1 MFAKLG
7 TTAFD
12 YRRGV
17 LLVATFV
24 MVVAAAWGTGV
35 FGALVGG
42 GFEDPDSESERAI
55 VRAEQALGRQADDVV
70 VIYAHDKLTVEDP
83 AFEQAVTGVLD
94 ALPSDAV
101 TATTSY
107 WSTDSPAFVSS
118 DGRSTFAT
126 IQLRGDTEGDR
137 EAAYEQITDA
147 LAAPGFDVL
156 RGGDIAVGYDIG
168 HQVEADITRAEIISL
183 PILLVL
189 LLVVFGGLAA
199 AGLPLLIGGVAILG
213 AFLSLRLISTLTDV
227 SIFAINI
234 VTMLG
239 LGLAI
244 DYALFIVSRYR
255 EELAARPRSAVP
267 ETEREQL
274 RAALSV
280 TMQTAGRTVAIS
292 AVVVAVALA
301 SLLFFPQ
308 LFLRSMGLG
317 GISAVVVAVV
327 AALTVLPAML
337 AVLGRRIDALRLPL
351 PRRSRRTAGEGG
363 WSRLA
368 RTVMRR
374 PVPVA
379 AATIAVLALLGA
391 PALGASF
398 GGVDVRVLPEGTE
411 SRVATETLQREF
423 PASTASPV
431 EIVVSGASASD
442 LDPYVQSLADLP
454 GADDATV
461 TGARADTAVVEVGF
475 TGGPLEDEARDL
487 VGAVREV
494 PPPPGAEV
502 LVTGQTAGF
511 EDLLASLADNAPLA
525 VGFVIATTLVLL
537 FLAFGSVV
545 LPIKAVLMNVLS
557 LGATVGVLVWG
568 FQDGNLAGLLGFTE
582 TGTIEATQ
590 PVLILA
596 IAFGLSM
603 DYEVFLLSRIREEW
617 DSTGDNTAAVAAG
630 LQRTGSIITSAAA
643 LILVVFLAFAT
654 SGITFIQMVGIG
666 LAAAVVVD
674 ATIVR
679 ALLVPATMRLL
690 GRANW
695 WLPRPLAVVYERFG
709 LHEAPPAVATAP
721 PAQAQPKEP
730 VSASR

>member
-1 MFAKLG
+1 
-7 TTAFD
+7 
-12 YRRGV
+12 
-17 LLVATFV
+17 
-24 MVVAAAWGTGV
+24 
-35 FGALVGG
+35 
-42 GFEDPDSESERAI
+42 
-55 VRAEQALGRQADDVV
+55 
-70 VIYAHDKLTVEDP
+70 
-83 AFEQAVTGVLD
+83 
-94 ALPSDAV
+94 
-101 TATTSY
+101 
-107 WSTDSPAFVSS
+107 
-118 DGRSTFAT
+118 
-126 IQLRGDTEGDR
+126 
-137 EAAYEQITDA
+137 
-147 LAAPGFDVL
+147 
-156 RGGDIAVGYDIG
+156 
-168 HQVEADITRAEIISL
+168 
-183 PILLVL
+183 
-189 LLVVFGGLAA
+189 
-199 AGLPLLIGGVAILG
+199 
-213 AFLSLRLISTLTDV
+213 
-227 SIFAINI
+227 
-234 VTMLG
+234 
-239 LGLAI
+239 
-244 DYALFIVSRYR
+244 
-255 EELAARPRSAVP
+255 
-267 ETEREQL
+267 
-274 RAALSV
+274 
-280 TMQTAGRTVAIS
+280 MQTAGRTVAIS

-351 PRRSRRTAGEGG
+351 PRRSRRTSGEGG

-374 PVPVA
+374 PVPIA
-379 AATIAVLALLGA
+379 AATIAVLALLGS

-411 SRVATETLQREF
+411 SRVATETLQRDF
-423 PASTASPV
+423 AASTASPV
-431 EIVVSGASASD
+431 EVVVSGGSSSD
-442 LDPYVQSLADLP
+442 LDRYVQSLAELP
-454 GADDATV
+454 GASDATV
-461 TGARADTAVVEVGF
+461 TGAGADTAVVAVGF
-475 TGGPLEDEARDL
+475 AGGPLEDAARDL
-487 VGAVREV
+487 VSAVRDV

-511 EDLLASLADNAPLA
+511 EDLLTSLVDNAPLA

-617 DSTGDNTAAVAAG
+617 DRTGDNTAAVAAG

-690 GRANW
+690 GQANW
-695 WLPRPLAVVYERFG
+695 WLPRPLRIVYERFG
-709 LHEAPPAVATAP
+709 LHETAPAVSSPPA
-721 PAQAQPKEP
+721 AQVQPKQP
-730 VSASR
+730 VSTLR